1 MLISVVEED
10 SDNRYRSKTVEGRDV
25 AEPGRVTRDCP
36 VRCGHSGH
44 PTMLAH
50 GCTESEP
57 PRETAA
63 MNQQS
68 GRQAEVRLDGKVA
81 LITGA
86 SKGIGEAIAATYAA
100 AGAAVMLSSR
110 KQEGLDDA
118 AVAIRAATDGARVAT
133 FAANAGDPDQA
144 EACVTATIEQLG
156 GLDIL
161 VNNAATNPHFG
172 PLIDIELSQ
181 WDKVFQVNLRGV
193 LVWTQLAW
201 RQWMQ
206 DHGGVIV
213 NMSSVGGFRHGGGL
227 GAYNTSKA
235 GLIHLTKILA
245 AELAPGVRV
254 NALAPGIIQTD
265 FSRVLWEGLDE
276 ERAVPLGRFG
286 TPDDVA
292 QAALFLASDASSWI
306 TGDTLLIDG
315 GALVSARFI

>member
-1 MLISVVEED
+1 
-10 SDNRYRSKTVEGRDV
+10 
-25 AEPGRVTRDCP
+25 
-36 VRCGHSGH
+36 
-44 PTMLAH
+44 MLAH
-50 GCTESEP
+50 GCTESVP

-63 MNQQS
+63 MS
-68 GRQAEVRLDGKVA
+68 RQPEARLASERLEGKVA

-86 SKGIGEAIAATYAA
+86 SKGIGEAVAATYAA

-110 KQEGLDDA
+110 KQDGLDA
-118 AVAIRAATDGARVAT
+118 AAAEIRAATDGARVAT
-133 FAANAGDPDQA
+133 FAANAGDPEQA
-144 EACVTATIEQLG
+144 EACVAATIEQLG
-156 GLDIL
+156 SLDIL

-172 PLIDIELSQ
+172 PLIDIELGQ

-201 RQWMQ
+201 RTWMQ
-206 DHGGVIV
+206 EHGGVIV

-227 GAYNTSKA
+227 GAYNVTKA

-276 ERAVPLGRFG
+276 ARAVPLGRFG
-286 TPDDVA
+286 TPHDVA

-306 TGDTLLIDG
+306 TGETLLIDG
-315 GALVSARFI
+315 GALVGARFV

>member
-1 MLISVVEED
+1 M
-10 SDNRYRSKTVEGRDV
+10 SDQ
-25 AEPGRVTRDCP
+25 PG
-36 VRCGHSGH
+36 
-44 PTMLAH
+44 LH
-50 GCTESEP
+50 GT
-57 PRETAA
+57 
-63 MNQQS
+63 
-68 GRQAEVRLDGKVA
+68 GRLDGKVA
-81 LITGA
+81 VDHRRVEGDRRGHRRHVRRRGRCGDAL
-86 SKGIGEAIAATYAA
+86 
-100 AGAAVMLSSR
+100 SR
-110 KQEGLDDA
+110 KQEGLDA
-118 AVAIRAATDGARVAT
+118 AAAKICAATDGAQVAT

-144 EACVTATIEQLG
+144 GACVTATIEQLG

-193 LVWTQLAW
+193 LVWIQLAW
-201 RQWMQ
+201 RAWMQ
-206 DHGGVIV
+206 EHGGVVV
-213 NMSSVGGFRHGGGL
+213 NMSSVGGFLHGGGL

-265 FSRVLWEGLDE
+265 FSRLLWEGLDE

-292 QAALFLASDASSWI
+292 EAALFLAQRRVGVDHRRHVVDRWRRARRR
-306 TGDTLLIDG
+306 TLRLT
-315 GALVSARFI
+315 ARGSCPPSRRSTA

>member
-1 MLISVVEED
+1 MSEQTD
-10 SDNRYRSKTVEGRDV
+10 GR
-25 AEPGRVTRDCP
+25 
-36 VRCGHSGH
+36 
-44 PTMLAH
+44 LAN
-50 GCTESEP
+50 E
-57 PRETAA
+57 
-63 MNQQS
+63 
-68 GRQAEVRLDGKVA
+68 RLDGKVA

-100 AGAAVMLSSR
+100 AGAAVMISSR
-110 KQEGLDDA
+110 KQDALDA
-118 AVAIRAATDGARVAT
+118 AAAEIRAATPRATVVT

-144 EACVTATIEQLG
+144 EACVAATLEQLG
-156 GLDIL
+156 SLDIL

-172 PLIDIELSQ
+172 PLIDIELGA

-206 DHGGVIV
+206 GHGGVIV
-213 NMSSVGGFRHGGGL
+213 NMSSVGGLRHGGGL

-235 GLIHLTKILA
+235 GLIHMTKILA

-276 ERAVPLGRFG
+276 SRAVPLGRFG

-292 QAALFLASDASSWI
+292 QAALFLGSDASSWI

-315 GALVSARFI
+315 GALVGARFV